1 MILNFIIYLRYTR
14 SPLYSFLFT
23 LPLFIIYEI
32 GLLLS
37 TSEDLSYLRNGADA
51 LMRRMLSIFGIDGL
65 FWISGV
71 FLFGFLI
78 IYFLQKYSWNEY
90 DIKSNYFLS
99 MVLESIIWS
108 YVLFIFMS
116 NMHILL
122 MATNGYRVIQNV
134 TLAIGAG
141 IYEEILFRVI
151 LIFLFNYTFSLVF
164 RWNNYLNTGIS
175 IVFASVLFSL
185 FHFIGEFGDY
195 FSFDIFMIRFLAGI
209 ALGILYCFRG
219 FGITA
224 WTHSLYDLIVLTRIT
239 TQ

>member
-1 MILNFIIYLRYTR
+1 MILSFIIYLRYTR
-14 SPLYSFLFT
+14 SPLYSLLFT

-51 LMRRMLSIFGIDGL
+51 LMRKMLSVFGINGL
-65 FWISGV
+65 FWIGGV
-71 FLFGFLI
+71 FLVGFFI
-78 IYFLQKYSWNEY
+78 IYILQKYSWDEY
-90 DIKSNYFLS
+90 EIKSRYFIS
-99 MVLESIIWS
+99 MVFESMIWS
-108 YVLFIFMS
+108 YLLFIFMS

-122 MATNGYRVIQNV
+122 MVTNGHRVIQNV

-151 LIFLFNYTFSLVF
+151 LIFLFNYIFALVF
-164 RWNNYLNTGIS
+164 QWNNYLKIFIS
-175 IVFASVLFSL
+175 IIFASVFFSL
-185 FHFIGEFGDY
+185 FHFIGEFSDY
-195 FSFDIFMIRFLAGI
+195 FSFNIFMIRFLAGI
-209 ALGILYCFRG
+209 ALGILYYFRG

>member
-1 MILNFIIYLRYTR
+1 MILNLIIYLRYTR

-51 LMRRMLSIFGIDGL
+51 LMRKMLSIFGIAGL

-90 DIKSNYFLS
+90 DIKSGYFLS
-99 MVLESIIWS
+99 MVLESTIWS
-108 YVLFIFMS
+108 YVLFILMS
-116 NMHILL
+116 NMHVLL
-122 MATNGYRVIQNV
+122 MVPNSHRVIQNV

-151 LIFLFNYTFSLVF
+151 LIFLFNYTIALVF
-164 RWNNYLNTGIS
+164 RWNKYLSTGIS
-175 IVFASVLFSL
+175 IVFASVFFSL
-185 FHFIGEFGDY
+185 FHFIGEFGDF
-195 FSFDIFMIRFLAGI
+195 FSFNIFMIRFLAGI

>member
-1 MILNFIIYLRYTR
+1 MILNIITYLRYTH

-23 LPLFIIYEI
+23 LPLFIIYEV

-37 TSEDLSYLRNGADA
+37 TSEDLAYLRNGADA
-51 LMRRMLSIFGIDGL
+51 LMRKMLSVFGITGL
-65 FWISGV
+65 FWISGG

-78 IYFLQKYSWNEY
+78 IYFLQKYSWDEY
-90 DIKSNYFLS
+90 EIKSGYFMLMVFES
-99 MVLESIIWS
+99 MVWS
-108 YVLFIFMS
+108 YILFIFMS

-122 MATNGYRVIQNV
+122 MVTSSYRVIQNV

-151 LIFLFNYTFSLVF
+151 LIFLFNYIIALVF
-164 RWNNYLNTGIS
+164 QWNNYLKIGTS
-175 IVFASVLFSL
+175 IVFASVFFSL
-185 FHFIGEFGDY
+185 FHFIGEYGDY
-195 FSFDIFMIRFLAGI
+195 FSFNIFMIRFLAGI
-209 ALGILYCFRG
+209 VLGLLYYFRG

>member
-1 MILNFIIYLRYTR
+1 MILNIIIYLRSTR
-14 SPLYSFLFT
+14 SPLYSFFFT

-37 TSEDLSYLRNGADA
+37 TSKDLAYLRNGADA
-51 LMRRMLSIFGIDGL
+51 LMRKMLSIFGIAGL

-78 IYFLQKYSWNEY
+78 IYFIQKYSLDEY
-90 DIKSNYFLS
+90 EIKSRYFIS
-99 MVLESIIWS
+99 MVLESLVWS
-108 YVLFIFMS
+108 NLLFAFMS

-122 MATNGYRVIQNV
+122 MATNGHRIIQNV

-151 LIFLFNYTFSLVF
+151 LIFLFNYVFKLVF
-164 RWNNYLNTGIS
+164 RWNNYLRTGIS
-175 IVFASVLFSL
+175 IVFASVFFSL
-185 FHFIGEFGDY
+185 FHFIGDFGDY
-195 FSFDIFMIRFLAGI
+195 FSFNIFMIRFLAGI
-209 ALGILYCFRG
+209 TLGILYCLRG

-239 TQ
+239 VQ